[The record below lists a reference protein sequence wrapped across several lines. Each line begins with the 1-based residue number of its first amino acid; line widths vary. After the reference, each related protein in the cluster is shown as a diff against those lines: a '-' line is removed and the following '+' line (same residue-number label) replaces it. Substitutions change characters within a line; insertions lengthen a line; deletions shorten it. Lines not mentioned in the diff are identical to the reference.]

1 MKNDI
6 IQNLGNPRKLESL
19 YRANKTIFKKEFN
32 LIYADIQQE
41 PIAQIWNERL
51 NFENETLN
59 WDSKKDFILV
69 VLASLLAGFIAKI
82 PQIFDVNPE
91 FYYPRNIGFVV
102 FPVLTAYFAW
112 KQNLQL
118 KQVLSISGIFLAS
131 LFYINFLPDIPT
143 SDTLILACIHL
154 PLFLW
159 SLYGFIFV
167 GGKFSNVQQRLEF
180 LRFNGDF
187 IVMTTI
193 ILISG
198 GILSAFTISLFE
210 LLDLNIA
217 EFYMMN
223 IGILGLSA
231 APIIG
236 TYLVQTNPQ
245 IINKVSPIIAK
256 LFTPL
261 VLVMLTAFLGTILF
275 TGKDPYNDREFLIL
289 FNVLLIAVMALI
301 LFSLSESSKNETGF
315 WTISLLLGLAVITVI
330 INGIALSAIIFRISE
345 WGFTPNRIAVL
356 GSNLLILS
364 NLLMV
369 TFHLLKSVKNPALF
383 VLAEKSIASFLPF
396 YSLWAAIVVFLF
408 PILFGFK

>member
-1 MKNDI
+1 
-6 IQNLGNPRKLESL
+6 
-19 YRANKTIFKKEFN
+19 
-32 LIYADIQQE
+32 
-41 PIAQIWNERL
+41 
-51 NFENETLN
+51 LN

-275 TGKDPYNDREFLIL
+275 TGKDPYNDRDFLIL

-301 LFSLSESSKNETGF
+301 LFSLSESSKNDIGF
-315 WTISLLLGLAVITVI
+315 WAIALLLGLAIVTVI

-364 NLLMV
+364 NLLIV
-369 TFHLLKSVKNPALF
+369 TFYLQKSVKNPSLF
-383 VLAEKSIASFLPF
+383 VLAEKSIASFLPI

-408 PILFGFK
+408 PFLFGFN

>member
-383 VLAEKSIASFLPF
+383 VLAEKSIASFLPVF
-396 YSLWAAIVVFLF
+396 SLWAAIVVFLF
-408 PILFGFK
+408 PVLFGFK

>member
-408 PILFGFK
+408 PVLFGFK

>member
-1 MKNDI
+1 
-6 IQNLGNPRKLESL
+6 
-19 YRANKTIFKKEFN
+19 
-32 LIYADIQQE
+32 
-41 PIAQIWNERL
+41 
-51 NFENETLN
+51 
-59 WDSKKDFILV
+59 
-69 VLASLLAGFIAKI
+69 
-82 PQIFDVNPE
+82 
-91 FYYPRNIGFVV
+91 
-102 FPVLTAYFAW
+102 
-112 KQNLQL
+112 
-118 KQVLSISGIFLAS
+118 
-131 LFYINFLPDIPT
+131 
-143 SDTLILACIHL
+143 
-154 PLFLW
+154 
-159 SLYGFIFV
+159 
-167 GGKFSNVQQRLEF
+167 
-180 LRFNGDF
+180 
-187 IVMTTI
+187 MTTI

-210 LLDLNIA
+210 LIDLKIV

-223 IGILGLSA
+223 IGILGLST

-275 TGKDPYNDREFLIL
+275 TGKDPYNDRDFLIL

-301 LFSLSESSKNETGF
+301 LFSLSESSKNDIGF
-315 WTISLLLGLAVITVI
+315 WAIALLLGLAIVTVI

-364 NLLMV
+364 NLLIV
-369 TFHLLKSVKNPALF
+369 TFYLQKSVKNPSLF
-383 VLAEKSIASFLPF
+383 VLAEKSIASFLPI

-408 PILFGFK
+408 PFLFGFN

>member
-6 IQNLGNPRKLESL
+6 IQNLENPRKLESL
-19 YRANKTIFKKEFN
+19 YRANKTTFRKEFN
-32 LIYADIQQE
+32 LIYADIEQE

-51 NFENETLN
+51 NFEDKTMS
-59 WDSKKDFILV
+59 WGSKKEFILV
-69 VLASLLAGFIAKI
+69 VLASFLAGLIAKL
-82 PQIFDVNPE
+82 PQIFDINPE
-91 FYYPRNIGFVV
+91 FYYPRNIGFVF

-112 KQNLQL
+112 KRNLQL
-118 KQVLSISGIFLAS
+118 KQTLSISGIFLAS
-131 LFYINFLPDIPT
+131 LLYINLLPNNPT
-143 SDTLILACIHL
+143 SDTLILACVHL
-154 PLFLW
+154 PLLLW

-187 IVMTTI
+187 LVMTTI
-193 ILISG
+193 ILIAG
-198 GILSAFTISLFE
+198 GILSAFTMILFK
-210 LLDLNIA
+210 LIDLRIE

-223 IGILGLSA
+223 IGIMGLAA
-231 APIIG
+231 APIVG

-261 VLVMLTAFLGTILF
+261 VLVMLTVFLGTILF

-301 LFSLSESSKNETGF
+301 LFSLAESSKNESGF
-315 WTISLLLGLAVITVI
+315 WTISLLLGLAIVTVI

-369 TFHLLKSVKNPALF
+369 TFHLLKSIKKPELF
-383 VLAEKSIASFLPF
+383 VLAEKSIASFLPI
-396 YSLWAAIVVFLF
+396 YSLWTAIVVFLF
-408 PILFGFK
+408 PVLFGFK

>member
-245 IINKVSPIIAK
+245 SINKVSPIIAK

-408 PILFGFK
+408 PVLFGFK

>member
-1 MKNDI
+1 MKNEI
-6 IQNLGNPRKLESL
+6 IKNLGNPKILENL
-19 YRANKTIFKKEFN
+19 YRSNKSTFQKDFN
-32 LIYADIQQE
+32 QIYTDIQHE

-51 NFENETLN
+51 NFEDKTMV
-59 WDSKKDFILV
+59 WGSKKERILIV
-69 VLASLLAGFIAKI
+69 FAILLAAFIAKI
-82 PQIFDVNPE
+82 PHFFDVNPE
-91 FYYPRNIGFVV
+91 FFYPRNIGFVV

-112 KQNLQL
+112 IRNLHL
-118 KQVLSISGIFLAS
+118 KQILSICVIFLIS

-154 PLFLW
+154 PLLLW

-167 GGKFSNVQQRLEF
+167 GGKFSNFQQRLDF

-187 IVMTTI
+187 LVMTTI

-210 LLDLNIA
+210 LIDLKIV

-223 IGILGLSA
+223 IGILGLST

-275 TGKDPYNDREFLIL
+275 TGKDPYNDRDFLIL

-301 LFSLSESSKNETGF
+301 LFSLSESSKNDIGF
-315 WTISLLLGLAVITVI
+315 WAIALLLGLAIVTVI

-364 NLLMV
+364 NLLIV
-369 TFHLLKSVKNPALF
+369 TFYLQKSVKNPSLF
-383 VLAEKSIASFLPF
+383 VLAEKSIASFLPI

-408 PILFGFK
+408 PFLFGFN

>member
-6 IQNLGNPRKLESL
+6 IQNLENPRKLESL
-19 YRANKTIFKKEFN
+19 YRANKTTFRKEFN
-32 LIYADIQQE
+32 LIYADIEQE

-51 NFENETLN
+51 NFEDKTMS
-59 WDSKKDFILV
+59 WGSKKEFILV
-69 VLASLLAGFIAKI
+69 VLASFLAGLIAKL
-82 PQIFDVNPE
+82 PQIFDLNPE
-91 FYYPRNIGFVV
+91 FYYPRNLGFVI
-102 FPVLTAYFAW
+102 FPVLTTYFAW

-118 KQVLSISGIFLAS
+118 KQVLSISGIFLIS
-131 LFYINFLPDIPT
+131 LFYINFLPDNPT

-154 PLFLW
+154 PLLLW

-167 GGKFSNVQQRLEF
+167 GGKFSHFQQRLDF

-193 ILISG
+193 ILIAG
-198 GILSAFTISLFE
+198 GILSAFTMSLFK
-210 LLDLNIA
+210 LIDLNIA

-223 IGILGLSA
+223 IGIWGLAS

-261 VLVMLTAFLGTILF
+261 VLVMLTVFLGTILF

-301 LFSLSESSKNETGF
+301 LFSLAESSKNESGF
-315 WTISLLLGLAVITVI
+315 WTISLLLGLAIVTVI
-330 INGIALSAIIFRISE
+330 IHGIALSAIIFRISE

-369 TFHLLKSVKNPALF
+369 TFHLLKSIKKPELF
-383 VLAEKSIASFLPF
+383 VLAEKSIASFLPI
-396 YSLWAAIVVFLF
+396 YSLWTAIVVFLF
-408 PILFGFK
+408 PVLFGFK

>member
-6 IQNLGNPRKLESL
+6 IQNLENPRKLESL
-19 YRANKTIFKKEFN
+19 YRANKTTFRKEFN
-32 LIYADIQQE
+32 LIYADIEQE

-51 NFENETLN
+51 NFEDVTIN
-59 WDSKKDFILV
+59 WGSKKEFILV
-69 VLASLLAGFIAKI
+69 VLASFLAGLIAKL
-82 PQIFDVNPE
+82 PQIFDINPE
-91 FYYPRNIGFVV
+91 FYYPRNIGFVF

-112 KQNLQL
+112 KRNLQL
-118 KQVLSISGIFLAS
+118 KQTLSISGIFLAS
-131 LFYINFLPDIPT
+131 LLYINLLPNNPT
-143 SDTLILACIHL
+143 SDTLILACVHL
-154 PLFLW
+154 PLLLW

-167 GGKFSNVQQRLEF
+167 GGKFSHFQQRLDF

-193 ILISG
+193 ILIAG
-198 GILSAFTISLFE
+198 GILSAFTMSLFK
-210 LLDLNIA
+210 LIDLNIA
-217 EFYMMN
+217 EYYMMN
-223 IGILGLSA
+223 IGIWGLAS

-245 IINKVSPIIAK
+245 IINKVSPVIAK

-261 VLVMLTAFLGTILF
+261 VLVMLTVFLGTILF

-301 LFSLSESSKNETGF
+301 LFSLAESSKNESGF
-315 WTISLLLGLAVITVI
+315 WTISLLLGLAIVTVI

-369 TFHLLKSVKNPALF
+369 TFHLLKSIKKPELF
-383 VLAEKSIASFLPF
+383 VLAEKSIASFLPI
-396 YSLWAAIVVFLF
+396 YSLWTAIVVFLF
-408 PILFGFK
+408 PVLFGFK